1 MASGV
6 TLNNDPNE
14 NPDESSI
21 LSTAMTVQAMRDSRY
36 RHPANAVAE
45 LIDNAIDARAD
56 RVELLVK
63 EQPVMVNT
71 RTSYRIDSLAV
82 IDNGSG
88 MTASTLIQA
97 LRFGGRVPSPGVHK
111 IGKYGMGLP
120 TASASQCKRLD
131 VWSWQEGVQNA
142 HHAYL
147 DIEQIRTGTQRQISV
162 DQEPP
167 PDDWLTVTRNGV
179 ADSGTLVVW
188 SQIDRI
194 TMRSITIFRHVAD
207 EIGRIYRHYIKDG
220 DLKIRMASF
229 RDGDTAPINEEEILP
244 NDPLY
249 LMAPSNTPGEWGT
262 APMFDTF
269 YEESLPF
276 TMSSGRTET
285 IDIKYSIAKQ
295 EALGN
300 SRSFPGNT
308 DYGRHAGRNMGIS
321 VIRENR
327 EILLDDS
334 LLNTE
339 AGGHGL
345 PQNRWWGCEVR
356 FNEGCDELFGL
367 DHNKQMV
374 SHFSRALKEVS
385 QSGTSD
391 TQIRDE
397 IDATESDIYGLAE
410 RIRRTIRNMMREVHR
425 KFQQRPGTR
434 TTKEPQEPTSQAPA
448 TPAEKA
454 ESLATD
460 AIEESLRNNEIEKT
474 PTDEIFESADPVE
487 KARDIAEQLTLLGY
501 PEDQAKI
508 EAEAT
513 VTSGYRYKFANASLS
528 GSFVFEVQTSPSGV
542 LIVKLNI
549 NHPAYQY
556 LQMLEDQTS
565 WGNNANGETAAIG
578 LRLMILALARMDD
591 EFQDPK
597 AKRDFQNTCHQWGR
611 IMERLIDEDIV
622 NVSE

>member
-1 MASGV
+1 MAHGV
-6 TLNNDPNE
+6 ITENNSNE
-14 NPDESSI
+14 AAGERSI

-56 RVELLVK
+56 RVELLIKDHGVLV
-63 EQPVMVNT
+63 QT
-71 RTSYRIDSLAV
+71 RTSYRIQSLAV
-82 IDNGSG
+82 IDNGIG
-88 MTASTLIQA
+88 MTAATLTQA
-97 LRFGGRVPSPGVHK
+97 LRFGGRVPSPGIRK

-120 TASASQCKRLD
+120 TASASQCKRVE
-131 VWSWQEGVQNA
+131 VWSWQEGIENA
-142 HHAYL
+142 HYAYL
-147 DIEQIRTGTQRQISV
+147 DIDQIQKGTQEEILTIRR
-162 DQEPP
+162 DPP
-167 PDDWLTVTRNGV
+167 EDWLSLAKHDI
-179 ADSGTLVVW
+179 ADCGTLVVW
-188 SQIDRI
+188 SAIDRI
-194 TMRSITIFRHVAD
+194 ETRSDTIFRHVSE
-207 EIGRIYRHYIKDG
+207 EIGRIYRHYING
-220 DLKIRMASF
+220 GELTIRMASF
-229 RDGDTAPINEEEILP
+229 RDAETKPHSDANVLP

-249 LMAPSNTPGEWGT
+249 LMAPSNTPGEWGSS
-262 APMFDTF
+262 PMFDDY
-269 YEESLPF
+269 YEETLTYPVN
-276 TMSSGRTET
+276 GRAET
-285 IDIKYSIAKQ
+285 VDIKYSIVRQ

-300 SRSFPGNT
+300 AHGYPGNT
-308 DYGRHAGRNMGIS
+308 EYGRHAERNMGIS

-327 EILLDDS
+327 EITLDDS
-334 LLNTE
+334 MLNTE
-339 AGGHGL
+339 GGGHGL
-345 PQNRWWGCEVR
+345 PQNRFWGCEVR
-356 FNEGCDELFGL
+356 FNQGCDDLFGI

-374 SHFSRALKEVS
+374 SHFTRALKEVS
-385 QSGTSD
+385 QSGRTD

-397 IDATESDIYGLAE
+397 IDANESDIHDIAE

-425 KFQQRPGTR
+425 KFQQRPTTR
-434 TTKEPQEPTSQAPA
+434 ITGRPEEPTSQAPA

-474 PTDEIFESADPVE
+474 RTDEIFEAADPVQ

-501 PEDQAKI
+501 PEEQAKI

-513 VTSGYRYKFANASLS
+513 VTSGYRYKLANASLS
-528 GSFVFEVQTSPSGV
+528 GSFVFEVETSPSGV

-556 LQMLEDQTS
+556 LQMLEDQTTR
-565 WGNNANGETAAIG
+565 GNNTNGETAAIG

-611 IMERLIDEDIV
+611 IMEKLIDEDIV
-622 NVSE
+622 NVPE